1 MTVIGIL
8 ECGHNKPE
16 WISDHGGFADWFPPF
31 LQSADPNLQFRVW
44 KAIDG
49 SLPASPD
56 LCDAWLLTGSPA
68 STYHNQPWQA
78 PLTQFVIE
86 ARRHRPL
93 IGICYGHQ
101 HLHAALGGK
110 VEKAPQWGVGITAYD
125 IGCKPDWLSDDPV
138 ALATD
143 QFHLIA
149 LHQDQVTVPAP
160 ETQVLAS
167 SAECR
172 FAVTTI
178 GTNILTIQPHPE
190 MTPEQVTKIYD
201 LHRDGIGEPRWELAQ
216 ASLANPRN
224 EQIAARWI
232 VDFIKSNPAPY
243 DHGPEIGEPA

>member
-16 WISDHGGFADWFPPF
+16 WVRDHGGFADWFPP
-31 LQSADPNLQFRVW
+31 LLRCADRDLEFRVW

-49 SLPASPD
+49 DLPGSPD

-68 STYHNQPWQA
+68 STYQNHPWQIL
-78 PLTQFVIE
+78 LTQFVTD
-86 ARRHRPL
+86 ARRYRPM

-110 VEKAPQWGVGITAYD
+110 VEKAPRWGAGVTTYNID
-125 IGCKPDWLSDDPV
+125 CQPEWLSGDP
-138 ALATD
+138 AANAAD
-143 QFHLIA
+143 SFQLIA
-149 LHQDQVTVPAP
+149 LHQDEVTCPAP
-160 ETQVLAS
+160 ETKVLAS
-167 SAECR
+167 SPGCR

-178 GTNILTIQPHPE
+178 GTNILTMQPHPE
-190 MTPEQVTKIYD
+190 MTPEQVTEIYD
-201 LHRDGIGEPRWELAQ
+201 LHRDDMGVSLWKAAQ

-224 EQIAARWI
+224 EQLAARWI

-243 DHGPEIGEPA
+243 GSSPEPGDAA